1 MGLDGQGRCGFLLL
15 GNVDPS
21 LLHGAPV
28 GRRLVPLTLYQASVV
43 LLHPNNRCAC
53 LVFGIHIPLPSFQWV
68 VMKCARF
75 IDV

>member
-28 GRRLVPLTLYQASVV
+28 GRRLVLLTLYQASVV
-43 LLHPNNRCAC
+43 LLHCYIVVIAT
-53 LVFGIHIPLPSFQWV
+53 WV
-68 VMKCARF
+68 LKVNWSP
-75 IDV
+75 